1 MSPLERI
8 LIRMQINYTIFDP
21 KNRNRKID
29 PYFPIQ
35 KTVNLIPPLT
45 PLDNITISRRC
56 LPSLIFLKRPSNTEE
71 FKLEKGKRRKAR
83 FYNRARTGTQLIKEF
98 GQMKGWTW
106 KFMTLTSSYDSGDL
120 QRDWEVFKKRL
131 DRYLQ
136 SDEYYGEKLKKYKKP
151 ALTDDE
157 LHMVAYIKVVEM
169 NKKEDLKHLHILIY
183 APWIEEEWIRSAWYD
198 IHSAYEVDIEFVSF
212 ANSPALEKKIG
223 YMAKYLSK
231 AMVGRFS
238 YSKSFTVGLTRIGI
252 LWHAVSVF
260 RFKYF
265 MTATWDWVYA
275 TWFEFLCLLKAGK
288 VGRGISSLYDFM
300 VLSSW

>member
-1 MSPLERI
+1 
-8 LIRMQINYTIFDP
+8 MQNNYTTFDP
-21 KNRNRKID
+21 KNRNTKIES
-29 PYFPIQ
+29 YFPIQ

-56 LPSLIFLKRPSNTEE
+56 LPSLVFLHRPTNTEE

-83 FYNRARTGTQLIKEF
+83 FYNRAKTGTQLVKEF

-106 KFMTLTSSYDSGDL
+106 KFLTLTSSYDSGDL
-120 QRDWEVFKKRL
+120 SRDFDVFKKRL
-131 DRYLQ
+131 NRYLQ
-136 SDEYYGEKLKKYKKP
+136 SDEYYTEDLKKTGKKP

-157 LHMVAYIKVVEM
+157 LKMVAYIKVVEM

-183 APWIEEEWIRSAWYD
+183 APWIEEEWIRAAWYD
-198 IHSAYEVDIEFVSF
+198 IHAAYEVDIEFVSF
-212 ANSPALEKKIG
+212 ANSKELNKKIG

-238 YSKSFTVGLTRIGI
+238 YSKSFVVGLTRVGI
-252 LWHAVSVF
+252 LWHAVAVF

-265 MTATWDWVYA
+265 LNQTWDWVYE

-288 VGRGISSLYDFM
+288 VGHGISDLYDFM
-300 VLSSW
+300 VVSSW